1 MIEYVGAAR
10 RIKDADW
17 QQLAD
22 TVNLSVA
29 HLRTVVDVETAG
41 RGFDMKGRIE
51 FLFEP
56 HVFYR
61 LIKGDKNKLAAAIKA
76 GCAYPAW
83 KGPGSYPKTVDL
95 RWALYM
101 KAAAIDEDCAIR
113 SASWGLGQIGID
125 MEYKEAGYSSPQD
138 MIEHL
143 RESEYEQVL
152 GMVRLFQARGLDRH
166 LREQNWETFARLYN
180 GAAYKK
186 NNYHIKLANTY
197 KRWVERLRTAQ
208 PVEDDGVL
216 RLGSKGE
223 MVKTLQRL
231 LNAKGYHCRIDGDF
245 GPGTR
250 QAVLGWKACNQIDTS
265 DERMSADLVEQLEK
279 SAPREPSPERVMA
292 TVKDVKKESSIVATS
307 ENVKNVLVGAGTVLG
322 VSEGAKQSGVL
333 EKAENVADTAQRA
346 KGVWQSLKSFIHEVG
361 LDVPLQFVSDNKV
374 LILLGVG
381 VIAYMAYNRIT
392 KARVEMHRSG
402 ETV

>member
-1 MIEYVGAAR
+1 MVEYVGAAR
-10 RIKDADW
+10 KIRDADW

-29 HLRTVVDVETAG
+29 HLRTVVDVETDG
-41 RGFDMKGRIE
+41 HGFDLKGRIE

-61 LIKGDKNKLAAAIKA
+61 LIKGDKDKLAAAIKA

-83 KGPGSYPKTVDL
+83 KGPGSYPKTTDL

-101 KAAAIDEDCAIR
+101 KAVAIDEDKAIR

-125 MEYKEAGYSSPQD
+125 MEYREAGYDSPQD

-143 RESEYEQVL
+143 RDSEYNQIL
-152 GMVRLFQARGLDRH
+152 GMVRLFRARNLDQY
-166 LREQNWETFARLYN
+166 LREEKWETFARLYN

-186 NNYHIKLANTY
+186 NNYHTKLASAY
-197 KRWVERLRTAQ
+197 KRWVERLGSAR

-216 RLGSKGE
+216 RIGSKGE
-223 MVKTLQRL
+223 MVRTLQRL
-231 LNAKGYHCRIDGDF
+231 LNAKGYHCRIDADF

-250 QAVLGWKACNQIDTS
+250 QAVLGWKACNHIDTT
-265 DERMSADLVEQLEK
+265 DERMSADLVELLEK
-279 SAPREPSPERVMA
+279 SPPREPSAERATA
-292 TVKDVKKESSIVATS
+292 TVKDIKKESSIVATS
-307 ENVKNVLVGAGTVLG
+307 ENVKNIIVGAGTVLG

-333 EKAENVADTAQRA
+333 EKAENAADTAQRA
-346 KGVWQSLKSFIHEVG
+346 KSVWQTLKGLIHDVG
-361 LDVPLQFVSDNKV
+361 LDVPLQFVSDNKI

-381 VIAYMAYNRIT
+381 VIAYVAYNRIT
-392 KARVEMHRSG
+392 KARVEMHRNG
-402 ETV
+402 ETI